1 MRFEVCRA
9 VASVLLRISGAMIR
23 MSKWCS
29 RKTDWFLERMR
40 RIVEKEKEELS

>member
-9 VASVLLRISGAMIR
+9 VASALIRMSGAMIR

-29 RKTDWFLERMR
+29 RNADWFLEKMR
-40 RIVEKEKEELS
+40 RIVEKKEEGRA